1 MQSKSV
7 EPTCAEFLSYMS
19 GRLCETHKYVSSSLW
34 PFLTFFKLW
43 GLKRVSCHGN
53 RIFYSLRSVSCRII
67 LRPIWR
73 STALTTKTKL
83 RVFGSN
89 VQAVLLYGSEM
100 WRLTKRLVGS
110 RSCKCSS
117 IRAWGTSCGFGGLEN
132 WATRSFGDKQPGQRL
147 IDREVRKRAWGWI
160 GHTLRR
166 PDGHVV
172 KRALEWN
179 PQWKRKRG
187 RSQHTWHV
195 LKWQSWRGNISR
207 GMRQRALHKI
217 GLGTKRIK

>member
-53 RIFYSLRSVSCRII
+53 RIFYSHRSVSCRII

-73 STALTTKTKL
+73 SSALTTKTKL

-89 VQAVLLYGSEM
+89 VKAVLLYGSEM
-100 WRLTKRLVGS
+100 WRLTKRLVGT

-117 IRAWGTSCGFGGLEN
+117 IRAWETSCGFGGLEN

-147 IDREVRKRAWGWI
+147 IDREVRKRAWRWI
-160 GHTLRR
+160 GHTLRS
-166 PDGHVV
+166 PDGHCINQ
-172 KRALEWN
+172 A
-179 PQWKRKRG
+179 
-187 RSQHTWHV
+187 
-195 LKWQSWRGNISR
+195 QS
-207 GMRQRALHKI
+207 AHKQ
-217 GLGTKRIK
+217 